1 MAMRA
6 ATPLGEAPERIEA
19 VLPRLRGLLPGLSGA
34 TGRVAEE
41 VLRDPAGVARL
52 TIAELAART
61 ETSLATITRFC
72 RLAGFANYADMRVRL
87 ATENGRAEGAK
98 ATGFVDGEIA
108 ADDSLQQV
116 LNVIVSADVLAL
128 QETASQLDL
137 AVTAAVAD
145 AIADARRI
153 DLYAVG
159 GSVSVAREFQQQLHM
174 IGRPTWCWSDVH
186 AAMTSALQLR
196 QGDVAVAITHSGD
209 TREVVESL
217 KLARQQGA
225 TTVTL
230 TNYPTSATATIA
242 DFVLTTATRDTSFRR
257 ESLAARHAQLVILD
271 CLYVAVAQR
280 TYPETMA
287 SFDRASRTFH
297 GRNERR

>member
-1 MAMRA
+1 MATT
-6 ATPLGEAPERIEA
+6 ATTPPGDAPERVEA

-34 TGRVAEE
+34 SRRVAEE
-41 VLRDPAGVARL
+41 VLRDAAGVSRL

-72 RLAGFANYADMRVRL
+72 KLAGFANYADMRVRL
-87 ATENGRAEGAK
+87 AAETGRAEGAK
-98 ATGFVDGEIA
+98 ATRFVDGEIA
-108 ADDSLQQV
+108 ADASLDKV
-116 LNVIVSADVLAL
+116 LDVIVSADVLAL

-137 AVTAAVAD
+137 AATAAVAD
-145 AIADARRI
+145 AIAAARRI

-159 GSVSVAREFQQQLHM
+159 GSVSAALVFQQQLHL

-186 AAMTSALQLR
+186 GAMTSALQLR
-196 QGDVAVAITHSGD
+196 PGDVALAITHSGD

-217 KLARQQGA
+217 RLAKQQGA
-225 TTVTL
+225 ATVTL
-230 TNYPTSATATIA
+230 TNYPTSTTASIA

-257 ESLAARHAQLVILD
+257 ESLSARHAQLVVLD

-287 SFDRASRTFH
+287 SFDRADRTFR
-297 GRNERR
+297 GRNDRR